1 MECKDGKNCSTVSGA
16 TKVEGN
22 KVRVLSDNIE
32 VVERKAAS
40 EVDFC
45 KEFLQ
50 LSGLGPNFFLQEIMA
65 SSSAYRRLMLKI
77 ASVLPEKFRA
87 AFLHPAGPTTVFFWA
102 PTFKWGLVIAG
113 IGDINRP
120 VDTISLSQT
129 ASLMITGAI
138 WSRYSLVIIPK
149 NYNLFS
155 VNLFTC
161 ATGAYNFTRGLL
173 YQMAQK

>member
-1 MECKDGKNCSTVSGA
+1 MECKGSKDCSKVSVVTG
-16 TKVEGN
+16 GN
-22 KVRVLSDNIE
+22 KVQFYTE
-32 VVERKAAS
+32 
-40 EVDFC
+40 
-45 KEFLQ
+45 
-50 LSGLGPNFFLQEIMA
+50 GIMA
-65 SSSAYRRLMLKI
+65 SPSAYKKLMLKI
-77 ASVLPEKFRA
+77 ASVLPEQFRA

-155 VNLFTC
+155 VNLFVSV
-161 ATGAYNFTRGLL
+161 TGAYNFIRGLL

>member
-1 MECKDGKNCSTVSGA
+1 MALPGKISTY
-16 TKVEGN
+16 
-22 KVRVLSDNIE
+22 
-32 VVERKAAS
+32 
-40 EVDFC
+40 
-45 KEFLQ
+45 Q
-50 LSGLGPNFFLQEIMA
+50 
-65 SSSAYRRLMLKI
+65 RLMLKI
-77 ASVLPEKFRA
+77 ASALPGRFRT

-113 IGDINRP
+113 IGDVKRP
-120 VDTISLSQT
+120 ADMVSLSQT
-129 ASLMITGAI
+129 ASLMVTGAI

-161 ATGAYNFTRGLL
+161 ATGGYNFVRGLL

>member
-1 MECKDGKNCSTVSGA
+1 MALPKNA
-16 TKVEGN
+16 
-22 KVRVLSDNIE
+22 
-32 VVERKAAS
+32 
-40 EVDFC
+40 
-45 KEFLQ
+45 
-50 LSGLGPNFFLQEIMA
+50 
-65 SSSAYRRLMLKI
+65 SAYQRLMLRI
-77 ASVLPEKFRA
+77 ALLLPEKFRPV
-87 AFLHPAGPTTVFFWA
+87 FLHPAGPTTIFFWA

-120 VDTISLSQT
+120 ADTISLSQT

-161 ATGAYNFTRGLL
+161 GTGTYNFMRGLL
-173 YQMAQK
+173 YQMTQE